1 MISTHKRKWRYRNV
15 SRPKRIKRLIRKED
29 DDIQRFVIWC
39 KEVGIHISKQVNND
53 HVPGLTGLYMNTYML
68 LQVSITRRG
77 SRANIGMIARRPIA
91 EGTCLAKIPRTA
103 VLSCCNSKLHEII
116 KCDGE
121 FCAQLPQ
128 LTSWL
133 PLILT
138 LLYEQD
144 RKVRQ

>member
-1 MISTHKRKWRYRNV
+1 MIFKSLLPGVKKLEFVSASRYTVACVRSCTNSV
-15 SRPKRIKRLIRKED
+15 
-29 DDIQRFVIWC
+29 
-39 KEVGIHISKQVNND
+39 
-53 HVPGLTGLYMNTYML
+53 L

-77 SRANIGMIARRPIA
+77 SCANIGMVARRSIA

-103 VLSCCNSKLHEII
+103 VLSCTNSELHEII
-116 KCDGE
+116 KCDKNISTR
-121 FCAQLPQ
+121 LPQ

-144 RKVRQ
+144 RKVSNSIPTMVTMLC